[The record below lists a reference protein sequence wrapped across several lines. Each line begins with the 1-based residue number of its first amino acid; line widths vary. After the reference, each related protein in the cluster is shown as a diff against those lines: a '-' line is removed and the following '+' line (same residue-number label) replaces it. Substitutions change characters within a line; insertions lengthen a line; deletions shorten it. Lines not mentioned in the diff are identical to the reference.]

1 MLSERGREDGK
12 TGGRAGGRA
21 DGRWLRFLSGLKR
34 VVGMPDYPGYLHHM
48 EERHPGCPV
57 LSERQFYDEQVMA
70 RYGNGAS
77 RCC

>member
-1 MLSERGREDGK
+1 MRSERGREDGK
-12 TGGRAGGRA
+12 TGGR
-21 DGRWLRFLSGLKR
+21 DRWLGALKR
-34 VVGMPDYPGYLHHM
+34 VCGMPDYPGYLHHM
-48 EERHPGCPV
+48 AERHPGCPV